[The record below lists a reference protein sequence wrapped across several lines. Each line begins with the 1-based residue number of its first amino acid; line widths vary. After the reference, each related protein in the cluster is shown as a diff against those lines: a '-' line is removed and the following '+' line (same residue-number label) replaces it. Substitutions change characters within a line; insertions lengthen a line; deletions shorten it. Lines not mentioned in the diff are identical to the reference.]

1 MGEGAFIRLQV
12 KSSSLA
18 IEKIINMAAAFVGKF
33 KLASQE
39 NFDEYMKAIG
49 VGMAKRA
56 MARAATPVVTYSLN
70 GDEITIGVECDEET
84 LDGRKTKSVFQV
96 QGDKLVKKESW
107 DGKTATLTYELDSNG
122 LVVTICLGDITC
134 VRK

>member
-1 MGEGAFIRLQV
+1 
-12 KSSSLA
+12 
-18 IEKIINMAAAFVGKF
+18 MAAAFVGKF

-70 GDEITIGVECDEET
+70 GDEITIVTTSMKDYTSKYTIGVECDEET

-107 DGKTATLTYELDSNG
+107 DGKTVTLTYELDSNG

-134 VRK
+134 VRKYNRM

>member
-1 MGEGAFIRLQV
+1 MG
-12 KSSSLA
+12 SLA

-70 GDEITIGVECDEET
+70 GDEITIVTTSMKDYTSKYTIGVNAT
-84 LDGRKTKSVFQV
+84 RKRWTDAKPSQFS
-96 QGDKLVKKESW
+96 KFK
-107 DGKTATLTYELDSNG
+107 ATN
-122 LVVTICLGDITC
+122 
-134 VRK
+134 